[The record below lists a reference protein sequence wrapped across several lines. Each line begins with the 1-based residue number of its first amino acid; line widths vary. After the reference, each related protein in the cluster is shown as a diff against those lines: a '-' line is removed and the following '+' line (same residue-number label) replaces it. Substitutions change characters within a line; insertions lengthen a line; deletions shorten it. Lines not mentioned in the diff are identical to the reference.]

1 MPALTAR
8 MFLIAAGA
16 VLLPGAVPAALA
28 QATVA
33 APAAPEM
40 TSYRLKGSTSVRPS
54 RIGDDGQRTY
64 IQWDEDQPIPA
75 VFAPDKRGQEQIV
88 DGYMRGDLFTID
100 RVYPRLVFRIDKDM
114 AEAIRNAP
122 TGRDARTGGKR

>member
-1 MPALTAR
+1 MPALPTR
-8 MFLIAAGA
+8 IVLLAAGTL
-16 VLLPGAVPAALA
+16 LLPVAVSAAMA

-33 APAAPEM
+33 APATPEM
-40 TSYRLKGSTSVRPS
+40 TSYRLKGSASVRPS

-100 RVYPRLVFRIDKDM
+100 RVYPRLVFRIDKDK

-122 TGRDARTGGKR
+122 TGGKR